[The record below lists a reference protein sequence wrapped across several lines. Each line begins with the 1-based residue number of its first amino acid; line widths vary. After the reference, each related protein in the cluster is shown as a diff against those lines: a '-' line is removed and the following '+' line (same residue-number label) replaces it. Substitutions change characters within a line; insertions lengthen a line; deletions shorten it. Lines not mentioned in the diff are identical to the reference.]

1 MSRDA
6 TDRQGREADWLRLTR
21 EVMPEL
27 ATERGWPVRLD
38 HCFQRILLDAEL
50 GSPWTKRLAGRP
62 AYKSV
67 DDATLDRLI
76 ARAEAAMAG
85 EADLRALNRESLAG
99 RGKLRR

>member
-1 MSRDA
+1 MRRA
-6 TDRQGREADWLRLTR
+6 NREAEWLRLTR
-21 EVMPEL
+21 EMMP
-27 ATERGWPVRLD
+27 AVARERGWPVRFD

-76 ARAEAAMAG
+76 ARAEAVLAG
-85 EADLRALNRESLAG
+85 EADLHALDRASLAG
-99 RGKLRR
+99 RGKLSR